1 MFHSYYIIVII
12 IFIITTIIWK
22 TNNQMKADVK
32 LNKLAKLQLHML
44 NVRQTTALRVRH
56 YANVILWLKFLP
68 MGLKGLT
75 KEAAV
80 MAEKMGE
87 NCKCCLYSIRKE
99 VMRNTM
105 DNKYT
110 ACCYKALKVQTNYY
124 VI

>member
-44 NVRQTTALRVRH
+44 NVRQTTALTVRH

-68 MGLKGLT
+68 MGLKGLKVKSRSQT
-75 KEAAV
+75 FQGAV
-80 MAEKMGE
+80 
-87 NCKCCLYSIRKE
+87 SH
-99 VMRNTM
+99 
-105 DNKYT
+105 
-110 ACCYKALKVQTNYY
+110 
-124 VI
+124 

>member
-44 NVRQTTALRVRH
+44 NVRQTTALTVRH

-68 MGLKGLT
+68 MGLKGLNNL
-75 KEAAV
+75 A
-80 MAEKMGE
+80 
-87 NCKCCLYSIRKE
+87 YSNLQILCQYNF
-99 VMRNTM
+99 VYSCMQTPIVIAC
-105 DNKYT
+105 DIAKYVCDEYRYT
-110 ACCYKALKVQTNYY
+110 
-124 VI
+124 

>member
-44 NVRQTTALRVRH
+44 NVRQTTALTVRH

-68 MGLKGLT
+68 MGLKGSCYWIQCVNKHMQLAIST
-75 KEAAV
+75 K
-80 MAEKMGE
+80 MAM
-87 NCKCCLYSIRKE
+87 LP
-99 VMRNTM
+99 
-105 DNKYT
+105 
-110 ACCYKALKVQTNYY
+110 
-124 VI
+124 